1 MSYEILINLLNDMA
15 ADFMFLDGTEIDVPA
30 AGKFM
35 NHLDKIA
42 GKVEEA
48 NVGYVREVIA
58 GLNSLLTKIIFDDL
72 QDQDKGAGLSA
83 LGEGISLLQSIAE
96 GYTNSGR
103 YDGNIHHFAKK
114 ISALTGVPV
123 VKTEDG
129 SGSPVSSDALETD
142 AVQIGGTAG
151 AGKKSVEKAAIP
163 ATEENQEQDQSLLKD
178 FIAEGLEYI
187 EQIEVNI
194 LNLEKNPE
202 DKEYINAIFR
212 PFHSIKGVASFL
224 NLDQIRDLAHNLENL
239 LDKAREGELEIR
251 PPVID
256 VVLDGAD
263 ALKALIGQVRDK
275 LEGKAGEPINLDIP
289 SLVERIKF
297 VEKGGEG
304 PSRIKKIGEIL
315 LESGN
320 ISQDTLEEGL
330 KIVETNPEKKLGE
343 TLISEG
349 KVTTKQVSQALRKQ
363 VEQVTDMSN
372 IRVDTRKL
380 DDLIDMVG
388 ELVINQS
395 MVQEDLKKQVNADR
409 NLIRDMAQLFRITSG
424 LQGIS
429 TRLRMVP
436 IKQTFQRMSRLVR
449 DLAKNSGK
457 VVNVELVGEETE
469 MDRNMVDEIYNPL
482 VHMIRNSVDH
492 GIGMPKERIN
502 DGKPEGGLI
511 CLKAYHRG
519 GSVVIE
525 ISDDGKGLNKD
536 KILGKALKNGLVASG
551 EGLSDQDIYRM
562 IFLPGLSTAEKVT
575 DVSGRGV
582 GMDVV
587 RQAVE
592 KLRGKISIDSVPGKG
607 TTFAAAFP
615 LTMAIIDGMIV
626 KVGPEYYIIPTMAI
640 RQALRPRKEDYNN
653 VVGRGE
659 MISVMGKLLPLV
671 RMYSLFGIKGTPCG
685 KVSPKCNPWDAIVV
699 VVEGE
704 NRSKCLLVDEIIGK
718 AEVVIKSLGNGIGQ
732 VKGVSGGAIMG
743 DGRIGLIL
751 DPEGVFE
758 LSETV
763 VQTY

>member
-1 MSYEILINLLNDMA
+1 MEY
-15 ADFMFLDGTEIDVPA
+15 
-30 AGKFM
+30 
-35 NHLDKIA
+35 
-42 GKVEEA
+42 
-48 NVGYVREVIA
+48 
-58 GLNSLLTKIIFDDL
+58 
-72 QDQDKGAGLSA
+72 
-83 LGEGISLLQSIAE
+83 IAE
-96 GYTNSGR
+96 
-103 YDGNIHHFAKK
+103 
-114 ISALTGVPV
+114 
-123 VKTEDG
+123 
-129 SGSPVSSDALETD
+129 
-142 AVQIGGTAG
+142 
-151 AGKKSVEKAAIP
+151 
-163 ATEENQEQDQSLLKD
+163 
-178 FIAEGLEYI
+178 
-187 EQIEVNI
+187 IEVNI

-202 DKEYINAIFR
+202 DKNYINAIFR

-224 NLDQIRDLAHNLENL
+224 NLEQIRNLAHNLENL
-239 LDKAREGELEIR
+239 LDKARNGELVIR
-251 PPVID
+251 TPVID
-256 VVLDGAD
+256 VVFDGAD

-275 LEGKAGEPINLDIP
+275 LEGKAGEPVNLDIP
-289 SLVERIKF
+289 SLIQRIKE

-304 PSRIKKIGEIL
+304 PPRIKKIGEIL

-320 ISQDTLEEGL
+320 ISRDTLEEGL
-330 KIVETNPEKKLGE
+330 KSVETNPEKKLGE

-363 VEQVTDMSN
+363 AEQVNDISS

-395 MVQEDLKKQVNADR
+395 MVQEDLKKQINADR
-409 NLIRDMAQLFRITSG
+409 NLVRDMAQLFRITSG

-436 IKQTFQRMSRLVR
+436 IKQMFQRLSRLVR
-449 DLAKNSGK
+449 DLAKDSGK
-457 VVNVELVGEETE
+457 RVNVELVGEETE

-492 GIGMPKERIN
+492 GIEMPGDRIN
-502 DGKPEGGLI
+502 AGKPAFGLI

-519 GSVVIE
+519 GNVVIE
-525 ISDDGKGLNKD
+525 IIDDGKGLNKD
-536 KILGKALKNGLVASG
+536 KILAKALENGLVASG
-551 EGLSDQDIYRM
+551 EGLSDQDIYRL

-587 RQAVE
+587 RKAVE
-592 KLRGKISIDSVPGKG
+592 KLRGKISIDSVSGKG
-607 TTFAAAFP
+607 TTLSAAFP

-640 RQALRPRKEDYNN
+640 RQALRPKKEDYNN
-653 VVGRGE
+653 VVGKGE

-671 RMYSLFGIKGTPCG
+671 RMYALLGVKGTSCSE
-685 KVSPKCNPWDAIVV
+685 VSPKCNPWDAIVL

-704 NRSKCLLVDEIIGK
+704 NRSKCFLVDEIIGK
-718 AEVVIKSLGNGIGQ
+718 AEVVIKSLGNGIGK

-751 DPEGVFE
+751 DPEGIFE

-763 VQTY
+763 LQ